1 MTLLRCATLV
11 TADVAETCA
20 RYAEWLGYSVIEN
33 GMVPEDLAASWQAP
47 ASAGRRYAVMQPQS
61 GEAVFLR
68 FVEGDPVPGYLPIR
82 TYGWAATEIC
92 VTDVEAVH
100 QRMLASPF
108 EVIGPPRTL
117 DGYATIKP
125 MQVRGSDAEIV
136 YLTEFSGHD
145 PALALPQ
152 PKTLVDRP
160 FIIVHASRDIQAG
173 LSWLRDVVG
182 LEAIEPVAIRYTM
195 IERAF
200 GQTPEDKTAITTAQ
214 WPGGETFLEFD
225 QYPEAATERPRQ
237 QGALPPGV
245 AVVTMMHPEIAR
257 LEGHWLSPPV
267 PREGAIYGGRA
278 VGLLQTP
285 EGALLEV
292 VDAG

>member
-11 TADVAETCA
+11 VEDIDAATAC
-20 RYAEWLGYSVIEN
+20 YAEWLDYS
-33 GMVPEDLAASWQAP
+33 MVESGTIPAHLAAAWQAP
-47 ASAGRRYAVMQPQS
+47 ASAGKRYAVMEPQS
-61 GEAVFLR
+61 GEPVFLR
-68 FVEGDPVPGYLPIR
+68 FVEGDPVPDYLPIR

-108 EVIGPPRTL
+108 EVIGPPRPL

-125 MQVRGSDAEIV
+125 MQVRGPEAEIV
-136 YLTEFSGHD
+136 YLTEFARDD

-152 PKTLVDRP
+152 PKTLIDRP
-160 FIIVHASRDIQAG
+160 FIMVHACRDLNAG
-173 LSWLRDVVG
+173 LVWLRDVLG
-182 LEAIEPVAIRYTM
+182 LQAIDPVSIRYTM

-200 GQTPEDKTAITTAQ
+200 DLTPEDKTAITTAQ

-225 QYPEAATERPRQ
+225 QYPEAAKDRPKHL
-237 QGALPPGV
+237 GALPPGV
-245 AVVTMMHPEIAR
+245 AIVTMLHPELAR

-267 PREGAIYGGRA
+267 RREGPLYEGRT
-278 VGLLQTP
+278 VGVLQTP

-292 VDAG
+292 IDAG

>member
-1 MTLLRCATLV
+1 M
-11 TADVAETCA
+11 
-20 RYAEWLGYSVIEN
+20 GYSVVESGEI
-33 GMVPEDLAASWQAP
+33 PSDLAAAWQAP
-47 ASAGRRYAVMQPQS
+47 ESAGRRYAVMQPQS

-68 FVEGDPVPGYLPIR
+68 FVEGDAVPGYLPIR

-100 QRMLASPF
+100 QRMLSSPF

-125 MQVRGSDAEIV
+125 MQVRGPDAEIV

-145 PALALPQ
+145 PALTLPQ
-152 PKTLVDRP
+152 PKTLIDRP
-160 FIIVHASRDIQAG
+160 FIIVHASKDLSAG

-182 LEAIEPVAIRYTM
+182 LEAIDPVSIRYTL

-200 GQTPEDKTAITTAQ
+200 GLTPEDKTAITTAQ

-225 QYPEAATERPRQ
+225 EYPQAATERPKHD
-237 QGALPPGV
+237 GALPPGV
-245 AVVTMMHPEIAR
+245 AVVTMFHPNMAR

-267 PREGAIYGGRA
+267 LRDGPVYEGRA
-278 VGLLQTP
+278 VGVLETP
-285 EGALLEV
+285 EGALIEV

>member
-11 TADVAETCA
+11 VEDLDATTA
-20 RYAEWLGYSVIEN
+20 RYAEWMDYSVVES
-33 GMVPEDLAASWQAP
+33 GSVPTDLAAAWLAH

-61 GEAVFLR
+61 GEPVFLR
-68 FVEGDPVPGYLPIR
+68 FVEGDPVPGYQPIR

-108 EVIGPPRTL
+108 DVIGPPRML

-125 MQVRGSDAEIV
+125 MQVRGPDAEIV
-136 YLTEFSGHD
+136 YLTEFAGDD
-145 PALALPQ
+145 PALALPR
-152 PKTLVDRP
+152 PKTLIDRP
-160 FIIVHASRDIQAG
+160 FIIVHASKHLSAG
-173 LSWLRDVVG
+173 LTWLRDVLG
-182 LEAIEPVAIRYTM
+182 LLAIDPVSIRYTM

-200 GQTPEDKTAITTAQ
+200 DLTPEDKTAITTAQ

-225 QYPEAATERPRQ
+225 QYPDAATERPRHP
-237 QGALPPGV
+237 GALPPGV
-245 AVVTMMHPEIAR
+245 AIVTMLHPDIAR
-257 LEGHWLSPPV
+257 LAGHWLSPPV
-267 PREGAIYGGRA
+267 RREGPVYGGRA
-278 VGLLQTP
+278 VGVLQTP

-292 VDAG
+292 IDAA

>member
-11 TADVAETCA
+11 VADVKATAA
-20 RYAEWLGYSVIEN
+20 RYAEWLGYSVVEQ
-33 GMVPEDLAASWQAP
+33 GEVTPDLAAAWQAP
-47 ASAGRRYAVMQPQS
+47 ASAGKRYTVMQPQS
-61 GEAVFLR
+61 GEPVFLR
-68 FVEGDPVPGYLPIR
+68 FVKGDPVPDYLPIR

-125 MQVRGSDAEIV
+125 MQVRGPDAEIV
-136 YLTEFSGHD
+136 YLTEFAGDD
-145 PALALPQ
+145 PALALPK
-152 PKTLVDRP
+152 PKTLIDRP
-160 FIIVHASRDIQAG
+160 FIIVHASRGLDAG
-173 LSWLRDVVG
+173 LAWLRDVLG
-182 LEAIEPVAIRYTM
+182 LQAIDPVSIRYTM

-200 GQTPEDKTAITTAQ
+200 GLTPEDKTAITTAQ

-225 QYPEAATERPRQ
+225 QYPEAATARPQ
-237 QGALPPGV
+237 HLGALPPGV
-245 AVVTMMHPEIAR
+245 AIVTMLHPEIAR

-267 PREGAIYGGRA
+267 CRDGAIYGGRA
-278 VGLLQTP
+278 VGVLQTP

-292 VDAG
+292 IDAG

>member
-11 TADVAETCA
+11 VADVPAA
-20 RYAEWLGYSVIEN
+20 SALYAEWLDYEVVESGTL
-33 GMVPEDLAASWQAP
+33 PADLAAAWQAS
-47 ASAGRRYAVMQPQS
+47 ASAGRSFATLRPAS
-61 GEAVFLR
+61 GEPVYLR
-68 FVEGDPVPGYLPIR
+68 FVEGDPVPDYQPIR

-92 VTDVEAVH
+92 VTDVDQVH
-100 QRMLASPF
+100 ARMQASPF

-125 MQVRGSDAEIV
+125 MQVRGPDAEIV
-136 YLTEFSGHD
+136 YLTEFAGHN

-160 FIIVHASRDIQAG
+160 FIIVHASRDIAAG
-173 LSWLRDVVG
+173 LTWLREVVG
-182 LEAIEPVAIRYTM
+182 LEAIEPVSIRYTM

-200 GQTPEDKTAITTAQ
+200 GLTPEDKTAITTAQ

-225 QYPEAATERPRQ
+225 QYPEAATERPRHAE
-237 QGALPPGV
+237 ALPPGV
-245 AVVTMMHPEIAR
+245 AVVTMLHPDMAR

-267 PREGAIYGGRA
+267 RRLGPVYEGRMSG
-278 VGLLQTP
+278 VLQTP

>member
-11 TADVAETCA
+11 VADVAATCA
-20 RYAEWLGYSVIEN
+20 RFAEWLGYAIVES
-33 GMVPEDLAASWQAP
+33 GDVPADLAAAWQAP
-47 ASAGRRYAVMQPQS
+47 ASAGRPYAVMQPQS

-68 FVEGDPVPGYLPIR
+68 FVEGDPVAEYLPIR

-92 VTDVEAVH
+92 VTDVEVVH

-125 MQVRGSDAEIV
+125 MQVRGPDAEIV
-136 YLTEFSGHD
+136 YLTEFAGDD
-145 PALALPQ
+145 PALALPK

-160 FIIVHASRDIQAG
+160 FIIVHASKDIAAG
-173 LSWLRDVVG
+173 LSWLREVVG

-200 GQTPEDKTAITTAQ
+200 GLSPEDKTAIITAQ

-225 QYPEAATERPRQ
+225 QYPAAATERPQ
-237 QGALPPGV
+237 HDGALPPGV
-245 AVVTMMHPEIAR
+245 AVVTMLHPDMAR
-257 LEGHWLSPPV
+257 LHGHWLSRPV
-267 PREGAIYGGRA
+267 KRDGPLYQGRA
-278 VGLLQTP
+278 VGVLQTP

-292 VDAG
+292 IDAA